1 MQALISL
8 KNNNVNISFNDE
20 LPAKIYFQL
29 EYFNLKKKNIDEKK
43 IFVADIAF
51 LDIEKI
57 INFLKKKNFK
67 CNLDENI
74 ERYLQKKRD

>member
-29 EYFNLKKKNIDEKK
+29 EYFNLKKKSIDEKK

-51 LDIEKI
+51 LEIEKI
-57 INFLKKKNFK
+57 INFLKKKK
-67 CNLDENI
+67 IKYNLDENI
-74 ERYLQKKRD
+74 SYNIL

>member
-1 MQALISL
+1 LQALISL

-57 INFLKKKNFK
+57 INFLKKKILNV
-67 CNLDENI
+67 I
-74 ERYLQKKRD
+74 